1 VTSKNAQLI
10 AALIDGNESVRL
22 RATLSLGSNP
32 DPDLVGALLERCA
45 VEQDFYVRDMLTWA
59 LLRCPSDITV
69 PKLLA
74 ELQSGL
80 AQAKSQ
86 ALHTLSKIKN
96 ASTWSA
102 ITPSLLRDADDEVA
116 KSAWRAAVI
125 LVPEGE
131 EMALAEALATQLGR
145 GGRETQLSLSRSL
158 VTLGEEAVTAVLQK
172 ATETKDPNIIAHAR
186 ATERL
191 LSEPESGSEFA
202 VGQVKRIFAPGQ

>member
-1 VTSKNAQLI
+1 
-10 AALIDGNESVRL
+10 
-22 RATLSLGSNP
+22 
-32 DPDLVGALLERCA
+32 
-45 VEQDFYVRDMLTWA
+45 MLTWA

-145 GGRETQLSLSRSL
+145 GGR
-158 VTLGEEAVTAVLQK
+158 
-172 ATETKDPNIIAHAR
+172 
-186 ATERL
+186 
-191 LSEPESGSEFA
+191 
-202 VGQVKRIFAPGQ
+202 

>member
-1 VTSKNAQLI
+1 MTSKKTQLI
-10 AALIDGNESVRL
+10 AALIDGDESVRL

-32 DPDLVGALLERCA
+32 DPDLVGALIERCA

-86 ALHTLSKIKN
+86 ALQTLSKIKN

-145 GGRETQLSLSRSL
+145 GGR
-158 VTLGEEAVTAVLQK
+158 
-172 ATETKDPNIIAHAR
+172 
-186 ATERL
+186 
-191 LSEPESGSEFA
+191 
-202 VGQVKRIFAPGQ
+202 

>member
-1 VTSKNAQLI
+1 MTSKNAQLI

-145 GGRETQLSLSRSL
+145 GGR
-158 VTLGEEAVTAVLQK
+158 
-172 ATETKDPNIIAHAR
+172 
-186 ATERL
+186 
-191 LSEPESGSEFA
+191 
-202 VGQVKRIFAPGQ
+202 

>member
-1 VTSKNAQLI
+1 MTSKKAQLI

-116 KSAWRAAVI
+116 KSA
-125 LVPEGE
+125 
-131 EMALAEALATQLGR
+131 
-145 GGRETQLSLSRSL
+145 
-158 VTLGEEAVTAVLQK
+158 
-172 ATETKDPNIIAHAR
+172 
-186 ATERL
+186 
-191 LSEPESGSEFA
+191 
-202 VGQVKRIFAPGQ
+202 

>member
-1 VTSKNAQLI
+1 MTSKKTQLI

-145 GGRETQLSLSRSL
+145 GGR
-158 VTLGEEAVTAVLQK
+158 
-172 ATETKDPNIIAHAR
+172 
-186 ATERL
+186 
-191 LSEPESGSEFA
+191 
-202 VGQVKRIFAPGQ
+202 

>member
-1 VTSKNAQLI
+1 MATTNTQLI
-10 AALIDGNESVRL
+10 SALFDGSESLRL
-22 RATLSLGSNP
+22 RAALAIGSNP
-32 DPDLVGALLERCA
+32 EPVFVDALIERCA
-45 VEQDFYVRDMLTWA
+45 VESDFYVRDMLTWA
-59 LLRCPSDITV
+59 LLRCPTEITI
-69 PKLLA
+69 PKLLV
-74 ELQSGL
+74 ELHSEL

-102 ITPSLLRDADDEVA
+102 ITPSLLKDEDDEVA

-125 LVPEGE
+125 LVPEHE
-131 EMALAEALATQLGR
+131 KMALAEELATQFGR

-158 VTLGEEAVTAVLQK
+158 VSLGEEAITASLQK
-172 ATETKDPNIIAHAR
+172 AIEDKDPDIVAHAK

-191 LSEPESGSEFA
+191 LREPESGSEFA

>member
-1 VTSKNAQLI
+1 MTSKKTQLI

-32 DPDLVGALLERCA
+32 DPDLVGALIERCA

-145 GGRETQLSLSRSL
+145 GGR
-158 VTLGEEAVTAVLQK
+158 
-172 ATETKDPNIIAHAR
+172 
-186 ATERL
+186 
-191 LSEPESGSEFA
+191 
-202 VGQVKRIFAPGQ
+202 

>member
-1 VTSKNAQLI
+1 M
-10 AALIDGNESVRL
+10 ALIQIRIWL
-22 RATLSLGSNP
+22 AHLI
-32 DPDLVGALLERCA
+32 ERCA